1 MLLLPLVRAARS
13 EARPLN
19 FQRLAL
25 KAANFDSTGIPY
37 EEKGKYPV
45 LFVCRKKNQ
54 KTKHFGPYR
63 GRIGMTLDTRPY
75 WDHSLS
81 KNEM

>member
-13 EARPLN
+13 EARRLN

-45 LFVCRKKNQ
+45 LFVCRKKSKNE
-54 KTKHFGPYR
+54 TFWAVSGPYR
-63 GRIGMTLDTRPY
+63 DDFGYPALLGPF
-75 WDHSLS
+75 SF
-81 KNEM
+81 KK